1 MTLDERLI
9 KALHVETLRRQDMH
23 AEREPHVLF
32 QASTLE
38 ALLEANY
45 DGDVSFA
52 ELAEHGDLGL
62 GTFDAVDGEMIAL
75 DGVFLRAT
83 VDGAVHAVE
92 PSARTPFAV
101 VTFFEAVHRFELPDP
116 LDGAGFIDALDREL
130 GDPATVHALRVD
142 GRFDRVRARSVAR
155 QRKPYPPMTEVVKG
169 QHAFDLEAVDGTMV
183 GFRFPD
189 YAKGINVPGYH
200 LHFVTDDRSR
210 GGHVLECA
218 PRRVDVQVDDSVD
231 LHVELPAGIELSSP
245 GATSDDALRRVER
258 DG

>member
-1 MTLDERLI
+1 MTVDERLV
-9 KALHVETLRRQDMH
+9 KALHVETMRRQDMH

-52 ELAEHGDLGL
+52 ELAEHGNLGV
-62 GTFDAVDGEMIAL
+62 GTFDAVDGEMIAV
-75 DGVFLRAT
+75 DGEFLRAA
-83 VDGAVHAVE
+83 VDGAVGAVE

-101 VTFFEAVHRFELPDP
+101 VTFFEPTHRFELADP
-116 LDGAGFIDALDREL
+116 LGGDAFTGALDAEL
-130 GDPATVHALRVD
+130 GDPGAVHALRID

-169 QHAFDLEAVDGTMV
+169 QHVFDLDAVEGTMV

-200 LHFVTDDRSR
+200 LHFVTADRAR
-210 GGHVLECA
+210 GGHVLECR
-218 PRRVDVQVDDSVD
+218 PRGVSVLVDDSVD
-231 LHVELPAGIELSSP
+231 LHVELPAGIELGSP
-245 GATSDDALRRVER
+245 EATSDDALRRIER